1 MISAKRYKM
10 TQYSVHLSD
19 PAEDDLDEI
28 VQYISEQLF
37 APAAA
42 LRLAD
47 AFAEAFV
54 ELETLPDKY
63 PLVPDERLAAMGY
76 RKRSVKNY
84 FVFFKIKEIT
94 RRVDV
99 ARILYARRDWANIL

>member
-1 MISAKRYKM
+1 MKRYNVSI
-10 TQYSVHLSD
+10 TD

-28 VQYISEQLF
+28 IQYISEQLS
-37 APAAA
+37 APTAA

-54 ELETLPDKY
+54 DLETMPDKY

-84 FVFFKIKEIT
+84 FVFFKIKDANSM
-94 RRVDV
+94 VGV
-99 ARILYARRDWANIL
+99 ARILYSRRDWQNIL